1 MYKNA
6 MKGDNEAF
14 KLLCIISVMS
24 ERKGIIGKNVE
35 FIEKTYNC
43 CVEKFKCMYV
53 DNHMK
58 ACGLLI
64 RELSE
69 CMSNGHTKK
78 LNLLL
83 NMLHVIDHCQTYVI
97 VIILYNYTYY
107 LYE

>member
-1 MYKNA
+1 MLSFETQLAKRFCTMYKNA

-14 KLLCIISVMS
+14 KLLCRISVMS

-43 CVEKFKCMYV
+43 SVEKYKCMYV

-58 ACGLLI
+58 ARGLLI

-69 CMSNGHTKK
+69 CMSND
-78 LNLLL
+78 LLI
-83 NMLHVIDHCQTYVI
+83 NNWTHQEIKSFIEYVAC
-97 VIILYNYTYY
+97 Y
-107 LYE
+107 